1 MKAIT
6 EKTTASTTI
15 VLDTDAMSPQ
25 EITFYTAKAEKEIA
39 ERSAEARNL
48 VNLYSNL
55 CEGMEIFLRIHV
67 ELFRDGFMK
76 ETISW
81 SS

>member
-25 EITFYTAKAEKEIA
+25 EIKFYTAKAEKEIA
-39 ERSAEARNL
+39 ERSAEARNM
-48 VNLYSNL
+48 VNMYSNL
-55 CEGMEIFLRIHV
+55 CEGMEIF
-67 ELFRDGFMK
+67 
-76 ETISW
+76 
-81 SS
+81 